1 MSDAFIVNG
10 HIIDPAN
17 NIDELGDLVITDG
30 RIVRVG
36 VNSSQRSAV
45 SDQQENLVVGKHS
58 GLQTPPTTSE
68 SRKPKVSE
76 SHSDVY
82 DATGLIVAPGLI
94 DMHVHLRE
102 PGFEHKETIATGTAA
117 AAAGGFTSVACMAN
131 TSPVI
136 DTPEK
141 IEEIYEIARDA
152 AATNVFPF
160 GSITKGLAGHELTDM
175 RGMRSAGA
183 VGFSDDGVTVMNAA
197 LMRDALS
204 LSAELGFPIMVHCEE
219 HNLNAGAVMNL
230 GETSRKLGLIG
241 SPNAAEDIIV
251 ARDIMLAEMTGGH
264 LHVLHV
270 STAGAVALIRQ
281 GKSRGVHLTAEAC
294 PHHWI
299 LTDTEVE
306 KQGTN
311 AKMHPPLRTQTD
323 IDAVIEGLCDGTIDA
338 IATDHAPHAPSEKAQ
353 EMLDA
358 PNGIIGLETCLP
370 LVFTSLVQPGHLT
383 LMEAIAKMTAIPANI
398 LGINRGTLSV
408 GAVGDVTVI
417 NINSVNHVDIT
428 KSHSKSQNTPFAG
441 WELKGWQ
448 MTTLREGSRIGVRPS

>member
-1 MSDAFIVNG
+1 MNDACIING

-17 NIDELGDLVITDG
+17 NIDVIGSLSITDG
-30 RIVRVG
+30 KVTEVG
-36 VNSSQRSAV
+36 SKEAFP
-45 SDQQENLVVGKHS
+45 D
-58 GLQTPPTTSE
+58 LQHT
-68 SRKPKVSE
+68 
-76 SHSDVY
+76 DVY
-82 DATGLIVAPGLI
+82 DAAGLIVAPGLI

-141 IEEIYEIARDA
+141 IEQIYDIASKTA
-152 AATNVFPF
+152 KTNVFPF
-160 GSITKGLAGHELTDM
+160 GSITKNLAGEELTDM

-183 VGFSDDGVTVMNAA
+183 AGFSDDGVTVMNAA
-197 LMRDALS
+197 LMRDALA

-270 STAGAVALIRQ
+270 STAGAVELIRQ
-281 GKSRGVHLTAEAC
+281 GKKRGVHVTAEAC

-299 LTDTEVE
+299 LTDAEVE

-311 AKMHPPLRTQTD
+311 ARMHPPLRTQTD
-323 IDAVIEGLCDGTIDA
+323 IDAIIEGLCDGTIDA
-338 IATDHAPHAPSEKAQ
+338 VATDHAPHAPSEKARG
-353 EMLDA
+353 MLDA

-370 LVFTSLVQPGHLT
+370 LVLTYLVEPGHLT
-383 LMEAIAKMTAIPANI
+383 LTEAITKMTAIPANI
-398 LGINRGTLSV
+398 LGIDRGTLSV

-417 NINSVNHVDIT
+417 DVDAINQVDVT
-428 KSHSKSQNTPFAG
+428 TSRSKSRNTPFAG

-448 MTTLREGSRIGVRPS
+448 TITLREGKQI

>member
-1 MSDAFIVNG
+1 MSDAFITNG
-10 HIIDPAN
+10 RIIDPAN
-17 NIDELGDLVITDG
+17 NIDEIGDLSIANGKIISVGDG
-30 RIVRVG
+30 EKRAE
-36 VNSSQRSAV
+36 SQPI
-45 SDQQENLVVGKHS
+45 N
-58 GLQTPPTTSE
+58 
-68 SRKPKVSE
+68 
-76 SHSDVY
+76 VY
-82 DATGLIVAPGLI
+82 DATGLIVTPGFI

-141 IEEIYEIARDA
+141 IEQIYDIAHKTA
-152 AATNVFPF
+152 ETNVFPF
-160 GSITKGLAGHELTDM
+160 GSITKNLAGDELTDM
-175 RGMRSAGA
+175 RGMRAAGA

-197 LMRDALS
+197 LMRDALA

-270 STAGAVALIRQ
+270 STAGAVELVRQ
-281 GKSRGVHLTAEAC
+281 GKRRGIHVTAEAC

-299 LTDTEVE
+299 LTDKEIE

-323 IDAVIEGLCDGTIDA
+323 IDAVIEGLRDGTIDA
-338 IATDHAPHAPSEKAQ
+338 ISTDHAPHAPKEKAQ
-353 EMLDA
+353 GMLEA
-358 PNGIIGLETCLP
+358 PNGIIGLETCVP
-370 LVFTSLVQPGHLT
+370 LVFTFLVEPGHLT
-383 LMEAIAKMTAIPANI
+383 ATEAIAKMTAIPANI
-398 LGINRGTLSV
+398 LGINRGTLST
-408 GAVGDVTVI
+408 GAAGDVTTI
-417 NINSVNHVDIT
+417 NPDLVNQVNVT
-428 KSHSKSQNTPFAG
+428 KSRSKSQNTPFGG

-448 MTTLREGSRIGVRPS
+448 AITFREGSRIGVRPNSR

>member
-1 MSDAFIVNG
+1 MSDACIING

-17 NIDELGDLVITDG
+17 NIDEVRNLSITDG
-30 RIVRVG
+30 KITKI
-36 VNSSQRSAV
+36 SHQPSAV
-45 SDQQENLVVGKHS
+45 SSQQEDS
-58 GLQTPPTTSE
+58 GSSYTSSAD
-68 SRKPKVSE
+68 SRKPTA
-76 SHSDVY
+76 DRY
-82 DATGLIVAPGLI
+82 DAIGQIVAPGLI

-102 PGFEHKETIATGTAA
+102 PGFAHKETIATGTAA

-141 IEEIYEIARDA
+141 VEQIYDIADKTA
-152 AATNVFPF
+152 KTNVFPF
-160 GSITKGLAGHELTDM
+160 GSITKDLAGEELADM

-183 VGFSDDGVTVMNAA
+183 IGFSDDGVTVMNAA
-197 LMRDALS
+197 LMRDALA

-270 STAGAVALIRQ
+270 STAGAVELIRQ
-281 GKSRGVHLTAEAC
+281 GKKRGVHVTAEAC

-323 IDAVIEGLCDGTIDA
+323 IDAIIEGLRDGTIDA
-338 IATDHAPHAPSEKAQ
+338 IATDHAPHTPSEKA
-353 EMLDA
+353 EGMLDA

-370 LVFTSLVQPGHLT
+370 LVLTYLVQPGHLT
-383 LMEAIAKMTAIPANI
+383 LTEAIAKMTAIPANI
-398 LGINRGTLSV
+398 LGIDRGTLSV

-417 NINSVNHVDIT
+417 DVDAIDQVDVT
-428 KSHSKSQNTPFAG
+428 KSRSKSRNTPFTG

-448 MTTLREGSRIGVRPS
+448 TITLREGKKI

>member
-1 MSDAFIVNG
+1 MNDAFIVNG

-17 NIDELGDLVITDG
+17 NIDEAGDLFIADG
-30 RIVRVG
+30 KIVRVG
-36 VNSSQRSAV
+36 
-45 SDQQENLVVGKHS
+45 GKET
-58 GLQTPPTTSE
+58 L
-68 SRKPKVSE
+68 SE
-76 SHSDVY
+76 SHTSDVY
-82 DATGLIVAPGLI
+82 DATDLIVVPGLI

-131 TSPVI
+131 TAPVI

-141 IEEIYEIARDA
+141 IEQIYHIARETGT
-152 AATNVFPF
+152 TNVFPF
-160 GSITKGLAGHELTDM
+160 GSITKDLAGNELVDM
-175 RGMRSAGA
+175 AGMRSAGA

-197 LMRDALS
+197 LMRDALA

-219 HNLNAGAVMNL
+219 HNLNTGAVMNL

-270 STAGAVALIRQ
+270 STAGAVELVRQ
-281 GKSRGVHLTAEAC
+281 GKKRGVHVTAEAC

-311 AKMHPPLRTQTD
+311 ARMHPPLRTQND
-323 IDAVIEGLCDGTIDA
+323 IDAIIEGLQDGTIDA
-338 IATDHAPHAPSEKAQ
+338 IATDHAPHAPSEKALG
-353 EMLDA
+353 MLDA

-370 LVFTSLVQPGHLT
+370 LVFTYLVQPGHLT
-383 LMEAIAKMTAIPANI
+383 LVEAITKMTAIPANI
-398 LGINRGTLSV
+398 LGINRGTLSE

-417 NINSVNHVDIT
+417 DVDSVNRVDVT
-428 KSHSKSQNTPFAG
+428 KSRSKSQNTPFAR

-448 MTTLREGSRIGVRPS
+448 TITLREGSKIGVNPNS